1 MFIKTEAHS
10 IRILSNAVVSGSCP
24 MQLIVTWLK
33 NIYTE
38 VFIMLQE
45 QLIGKCQLHVGIW
58 I

>member
-1 MFIKTEAHS
+1 
-10 IRILSNAVVSGSCP
+10 